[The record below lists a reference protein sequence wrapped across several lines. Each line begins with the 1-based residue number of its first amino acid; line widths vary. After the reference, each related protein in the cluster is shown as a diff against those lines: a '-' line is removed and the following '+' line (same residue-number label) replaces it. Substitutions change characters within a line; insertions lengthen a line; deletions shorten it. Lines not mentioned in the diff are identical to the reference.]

1 MNTVMESMKL
11 PIFIGSPER
20 RKDTAV
26 GGLLKTEALTL
37 NFIRARVL
45 LEMTMAILFADSFF
59 FSFLESIH
67 SFHQIL
73 NVEMTQYCPGITAL
87 PSHAPRGTAFEVV
100 DSQ

>member
-59 FSFLESIH
+59 FLSWKVFI
-67 SFHQIL
+67 
-73 NVEMTQYCPGITAL
+73 
-87 PSHAPRGTAFEVV
+87 AFIRF
-100 DSQ
+100 SM

>member
-37 NFIRARVL
+37 NFIRTRVL
-45 LEMTMAILFADSFF
+45 LEMTMAILFADTFF
-59 FSFLESIH
+59 FSWKVFI
-67 SFHQIL
+67 
-73 NVEMTQYCPGITAL
+73 
-87 PSHAPRGTAFEVV
+87 AFIRF
-100 DSQ
+100 SM